1 MSFTR
6 LGTCAYIIHL
16 FQLFIKVYYLQYLAL
31 PQVNIIKD
39 IASEAALDYSLII
52 LRVLPYPY
60 IYHIRLFHSLME
72 LKNYLQRVYALPIS
86 RQIVTAFHS
95 MKLLSRAKVMV
106 ILCLCQILY
115 KIFIMMCAFINY

>member
-6 LGTCAYIIHL
+6 LGAHAYIIHL
-16 FQLFIKVYYLQYLAL
+16 FQLLIKVYYLQYLAL

-60 IYHIRLFHSLME
+60 IYHISYILCHSLME
-72 LKNYLQRVYALPIS
+72 LKNYLQRLYALPIS
-86 RQIVTAFHS
+86 RQIVTAFHF

-106 ILCLCQILY
+106 ILCLCQI
-115 KIFIMMCAFINY
+115 